1 MKTWKILMQLAGV
14 LLLVASFAVYVA
26 RISSCYPPA
35 KIWAQ
40 FTPEYISGMRQAC
53 RFDSSVLEQF
63 TLFLILFVPGIILF
77 SAFWLIIPQSVKSRR
92 GGMLGAFI
100 IFNLFTCQGVI
111 VYCLLGYPV
120 PGSAGIPTAWVIEVI
135 TALGF
140 ICYLSILAIWHW
152 KRWGIPLFQ
161 GASVVQVVFIV
172 LGGQSPILAG
182 VILAGVLGLSLLI
195 RPVRHKMG

>member
-1 MKTWKILMQLAGV
+1 
-14 LLLVASFAVYVA
+14 
-26 RISSCYPPA
+26 
-35 KIWAQ
+35 
-40 FTPEYISGMRQAC
+40 MRQAC

-195 RPVRHKMG
+195 RPVRYKMG